1 MKVTRVETRCV
12 TVKLDKPIGSALGQ
26 LHSFGCILVFVH
38 CDSGVVGENLIF
50 TLNAR
55 RTRVLQSMVEE
66 MADLII
72 GRDAGHIAGF
82 WARAW
87 RDINF
92 LGHKGV
98 PVVGISA
105 LDGALWDALGKMSNL
120 PLYRILGG
128 AQDRVP
134 VYHSGGLWLSS
145 SGKELV
151 AEAER
156 FAAAGFRAMKMRLG
170 SPEPATDAA
179 RVRAVRTAIGPKI
192 KLMADAN
199 QGLTENQAIRLGR
212 ALEEFDLTWFEEP
225 LPAWDLDGLARVA
238 AALDTPIASGETEYT
253 RYGFRRMLELRSAD
267 ILMPDLQRD
276 RGSHHRIH
284 CRTPGA
290 QESDQHLYVLST
302 LALALMIQQ
311 VVAVEWSTEP
321 QAFPRVFGIGGGGI
335 LDEKFWLPVLTCA
348 VTICALELLYRRTL
362 MGLAFLA
369 IAEDN
374 FAARALGLP
383 ERNLRMASYALAGM
397 IGGLA
402 GFSGGQLLL
411 AFVANGP
418 LLNFYGFVPV
428 ALGGLGN
435 NRGAIVGGFALGL
448 FQQAA
453 NFLVGGIFSSV
464 AVFMLFI
471 VVLLA
476 APRGLFGGHLARR
489 V

>member
-38 CDSGVVGENLIF
+38 CDSGIVGENLIF

-66 MADLII
+66 MADLVI

-145 SGKELV
+145 SDKELV

-179 RVRAVRTAIGPKI
+179 RVRAARTAIGPKI

-199 QGLTENQAIRLGR
+199 QGLTESQAIRLGR

-267 ILMPDLQRD
+267 ILMPDLQRVGGVSEFIRVGHMAESYD
-276 RGSHHRIH
+276 IPVSSHLFPE
-284 CRTPGA
+284 TSL
-290 QESDQHLYVLST
+290 QVLG
-302 LALALMIQQ
+302 ALANTIYLEYMPWFSKLYNETIKF
-311 VVAVEWSTEP
+311 AEG
-321 QAFPRVFGIGGGGI
+321 QAIV
-335 LDEKFWLPVLTCA
+335 
-348 VTICALELLYRRTL
+348 
-362 MGLAFLA
+362 
-369 IAEDN
+369 
-374 FAARALGLP
+374 P
-383 ERNLRMASYALAGM
+383 ERPGW
-397 IGGLA
+397 
-402 GFSGGQLLL
+402 GFTFNQDYVS
-411 AFVANGP
+411 
-418 LLNFYGFVPV
+418 
-428 ALGGLGN
+428 
-435 NRGAIVGGFALGL
+435 
-448 FQQAA
+448 
-453 NFLVGGIFSSV
+453 
-464 AVFMLFI
+464 
-471 VVLLA
+471 
-476 APRGLFGGHLARR
+476 HLERA
-489 V
+489 

>member
-12 TVKLDKPIGSALGQ
+12 MVKLDKPIGSALGQ

-38 CDSGVVGENLIF
+38 CDSGIIGENLIF

-66 MADLII
+66 MADLVI

-145 SGKELV
+145 SDKELV

-170 SPEPATDAA
+170 SPEPTTDIA

-199 QGLTENQAIRLGR
+199 QGLNESQAIRLGR

-238 AALDTPIASGETEYT
+238 AALETPIASGETEYT

-267 ILMPDLQRD
+267 ILMPDLQRVGGVSEFIRVGHMAESYD
-276 RGSHHRIH
+276 IPVSSHLFPEISL
-284 CRTPGA
+284 
-290 QESDQHLYVLST
+290 QVLG
-302 LALALMIQQ
+302 ALANTIYLEYMPWFSKLYNETIEF
-311 VVAVEWSTEP
+311 AEG
-321 QAFPRVFGIGGGGI
+321 QAIV
-335 LDEKFWLPVLTCA
+335 
-348 VTICALELLYRRTL
+348 
-362 MGLAFLA
+362 
-369 IAEDN
+369 
-374 FAARALGLP
+374 P
-383 ERNLRMASYALAGM
+383 ERPGW
-397 IGGLA
+397 
-402 GFSGGQLLL
+402 GFTFNQDYVS
-411 AFVANGP
+411 
-418 LLNFYGFVPV
+418 
-428 ALGGLGN
+428 
-435 NRGAIVGGFALGL
+435 
-448 FQQAA
+448 
-453 NFLVGGIFSSV
+453 
-464 AVFMLFI
+464 
-471 VVLLA
+471 
-476 APRGLFGGHLARR
+476 HLERA
-489 V
+489 

>member
-38 CDSGVVGENLIF
+38 CDSGIVGENLIF

-145 SGKELV
+145 SDKELV

-156 FAAAGFRAMKMRLG
+156 FAAAGFTAMKMRLG
-170 SPEPATDAA
+170 SPEPATDVA

-267 ILMPDLQRD
+267 ILMPDLQRVGGVSEFIRVGHMAESYD
-276 RGSHHRIH
+276 IPVSSHLFPE
-284 CRTPGA
+284 TSL
-290 QESDQHLYVLST
+290 QVLG
-302 LALALMIQQ
+302 ALANTIYLEYMPWFSKLYNETIKF
-311 VVAVEWSTEP
+311 AEG
-321 QAFPRVFGIGGGGI
+321 QAIV
-335 LDEKFWLPVLTCA
+335 
-348 VTICALELLYRRTL
+348 
-362 MGLAFLA
+362 
-369 IAEDN
+369 
-374 FAARALGLP
+374 P
-383 ERNLRMASYALAGM
+383 ERPGW
-397 IGGLA
+397 
-402 GFSGGQLLL
+402 GFTFNQDYVS
-411 AFVANGP
+411 
-418 LLNFYGFVPV
+418 
-428 ALGGLGN
+428 
-435 NRGAIVGGFALGL
+435 
-448 FQQAA
+448 
-453 NFLVGGIFSSV
+453 
-464 AVFMLFI
+464 
-471 VVLLA
+471 
-476 APRGLFGGHLARR
+476 HLERA
-489 V
+489 

>member
-12 TVKLDKPIGSALGQ
+12 KVKLDKPISSALGQ

-38 CDSGVVGENLIF
+38 CDSGIVGENLIF

-66 MADLII
+66 MADLVI

-128 AQDRVP
+128 AHDRVP
-134 VYHSGGLWLSS
+134 VYHSGGLWLSYS
-145 SGKELV
+145 EKELV

-156 FAAAGFRAMKMRLG
+156 FAGAGFTAMKMRLG
-170 SPEPATDAA
+170 SLEPATDIA

-199 QGLTENQAIRLGR
+199 QGLTESQAIRLGR

-267 ILMPDLQRD
+267 VLMPDLQRVGGVSEFMRVGHMAESYD
-276 RGSHHRIH
+276 IPVSSHLFPE
-284 CRTPGA
+284 TSL
-290 QESDQHLYVLST
+290 QVLG
-302 LALALMIQQ
+302 ALANTIYLEYMPWFSKLYNETIKF
-311 VVAVEWSTEP
+311 AEG
-321 QAFPRVFGIGGGGI
+321 QAIV
-335 LDEKFWLPVLTCA
+335 
-348 VTICALELLYRRTL
+348 
-362 MGLAFLA
+362 
-369 IAEDN
+369 
-374 FAARALGLP
+374 P
-383 ERNLRMASYALAGM
+383 ERPGW
-397 IGGLA
+397 
-402 GFSGGQLLL
+402 GFTFNQDYVS
-411 AFVANGP
+411 
-418 LLNFYGFVPV
+418 
-428 ALGGLGN
+428 
-435 NRGAIVGGFALGL
+435 
-448 FQQAA
+448 
-453 NFLVGGIFSSV
+453 
-464 AVFMLFI
+464 
-471 VVLLA
+471 
-476 APRGLFGGHLARR
+476 HLERA
-489 V
+489 

>member
-120 PLYRILGG
+120 PLYRVLGG

-170 SPEPATDAA
+170 SPEPATDVA

-267 ILMPDLQRD
+267 ILMPDLQRVGGVSEFIRVGHMAESYD
-276 RGSHHRIH
+276 IPVSSHLFPE
-284 CRTPGA
+284 TSL
-290 QESDQHLYVLST
+290 QVLG
-302 LALALMIQQ
+302 ALANTIYLEYMPWFSKLYNETIKF
-311 VVAVEWSTEP
+311 AEG
-321 QAFPRVFGIGGGGI
+321 QAIV
-335 LDEKFWLPVLTCA
+335 
-348 VTICALELLYRRTL
+348 
-362 MGLAFLA
+362 
-369 IAEDN
+369 
-374 FAARALGLP
+374 P
-383 ERNLRMASYALAGM
+383 ERPGW
-397 IGGLA
+397 
-402 GFSGGQLLL
+402 GFTFNQDYVS
-411 AFVANGP
+411 
-418 LLNFYGFVPV
+418 
-428 ALGGLGN
+428 
-435 NRGAIVGGFALGL
+435 
-448 FQQAA
+448 
-453 NFLVGGIFSSV
+453 
-464 AVFMLFI
+464 
-471 VVLLA
+471 
-476 APRGLFGGHLARR
+476 HLERA
-489 V
+489 

>member
-38 CDSGVVGENLIF
+38 CDSGIVGENLIF

-66 MADLII
+66 MADLVI

-145 SGKELV
+145 SDKELV

-170 SPEPATDAA
+170 SPEPATDVA

-199 QGLTENQAIRLGR
+199 QGLTESQAIRLGR

-238 AALDTPIASGETEYT
+238 AALETPIASGETEYT

-267 ILMPDLQRD
+267 ILMPDLQRVGGVSEFIRVGHMAESYD
-276 RGSHHRIH
+276 IPVSSHLFPE
-284 CRTPGA
+284 TSL
-290 QESDQHLYVLST
+290 QVLG
-302 LALALMIQQ
+302 ALANTIYLEYMPWFSKLYNETIKF
-311 VVAVEWSTEP
+311 AEG
-321 QAFPRVFGIGGGGI
+321 QAIV
-335 LDEKFWLPVLTCA
+335 
-348 VTICALELLYRRTL
+348 
-362 MGLAFLA
+362 
-369 IAEDN
+369 
-374 FAARALGLP
+374 P
-383 ERNLRMASYALAGM
+383 ERPGW
-397 IGGLA
+397 
-402 GFSGGQLLL
+402 GFTFNQDYVS
-411 AFVANGP
+411 
-418 LLNFYGFVPV
+418 
-428 ALGGLGN
+428 
-435 NRGAIVGGFALGL
+435 
-448 FQQAA
+448 
-453 NFLVGGIFSSV
+453 
-464 AVFMLFI
+464 
-471 VVLLA
+471 
-476 APRGLFGGHLARR
+476 HLERA
-489 V
+489 

>member
-12 TVKLDKPIGSALGQ
+12 RVKLDKPISSALGQ

-38 CDSGVVGENLIF
+38 CDSGIVGENLIF

-66 MADLII
+66 MADLVI

-92 LGHKGV
+92 LGQKGV

-120 PLYRILGG
+120 PIYRILGG

-145 SGKELV
+145 SDKELV

-170 SPEPATDAA
+170 SPEPTTDVA

-192 KLMADAN
+192 KLMVDAN
-199 QGLTENQAIRLGR
+199 QGLTESQAIRLGR

-267 ILMPDLQRD
+267 VLMPDLQRVGGVSEFMRVGHMAESYD
-276 RGSHHRIH
+276 IPVSSHLFPE
-284 CRTPGA
+284 TSL
-290 QESDQHLYVLST
+290 QVLG
-302 LALALMIQQ
+302 ALANAIYLEYMPWFSKLYNETIKF
-311 VVAVEWSTEP
+311 VEG
-321 QAFPRVFGIGGGGI
+321 QAII
-335 LDEKFWLPVLTCA
+335 
-348 VTICALELLYRRTL
+348 
-362 MGLAFLA
+362 
-369 IAEDN
+369 
-374 FAARALGLP
+374 P
-383 ERNLRMASYALAGM
+383 ERPGW
-397 IGGLA
+397 
-402 GFSGGQLLL
+402 GFTFNQDYVS
-411 AFVANGP
+411 
-418 LLNFYGFVPV
+418 
-428 ALGGLGN
+428 
-435 NRGAIVGGFALGL
+435 
-448 FQQAA
+448 
-453 NFLVGGIFSSV
+453 
-464 AVFMLFI
+464 
-471 VVLLA
+471 
-476 APRGLFGGHLARR
+476 HLERA
-489 V
+489 